1 MDLKE
6 FLYQQRMQIKQFA
19 QLIKYDR
26 SSITEVIHGR
36 RTPGRKLI
44 EAIEEATHG
53 MVTKNDL
60 LKNDKDSLGSETSE

>member
-6 FLYQQRMQIKQFA
+6 FLYQKRMQIKEFA
-19 QLIKYDR
+19 GIIKYDR

-44 EAIEEATHG
+44 EAIEEATG
-53 MVTKNDL
+53 GLVTRDDL
-60 LKNDKDSLGSETSE
+60 LKKNKDYLESNANE